1 MAHVIVQ
8 TLFPKHLTHLET
20 LTLLEAM
27 GPILSVPQ
35 CLRLWGSSDGSVKEQ
50 VFHVALFS
58 SCVLWANTTL

>member
-20 LTLLEAM
+20 LILLEAM

-35 CLRLWGSSDGSVKEQ
+35 CLRL
-50 VFHVALFS
+50 
-58 SCVLWANTTL
+58 